1 MLACAHALAGTTL
14 SPQTGSSAVGAS
26 GNPAGAPEQA
36 SQSLAD
42 MARKLRKDKPAE
54 VRMTEEEG
62 KELFRSV
69 DKVFSFASEGTGF
82 PRRTPV
88 KKQVVG
94 PADIEKFT
102 KQRPARADHSQR
114 FGRAE
119 LTMKKFGRLPRD
131 FDLREFLMKASGQSV
146 PGLYDEETKTI
157 WLLNTV
163 AFDRQ
168 GPIPAHE
175 LTHVF

>member
-1 MLACAHALAGTTL
+1 MPVLRRCCVMLACAYALAGTTL

-69 DKVFSFASEGTGF
+69 DRVFSFASEETGF
-82 PRRTPV
+82 PRRTAV

-94 PADIEKFT
+94 PADIERFT
-102 KQRPARADHSQR
+102 KQRLSRISWESKRAIRRGSVRRRDQDDLAARYCGSRSAGSHPCP
-114 FGRAE
+114 RAYACVAGPE
-119 LTMKKFGRLPRD
+119 L
-131 FDLREFLMKASGQSV
+131 
-146 PGLYDEETKTI
+146 
-157 WLLNTV
+157 
-163 AFDRQ
+163 
-168 GPIPAHE
+168 
-175 LTHVF
+175 